1 MNRFLLMSLASL
13 ALGAPAFA
21 DDAKAPPAPAAKAAP
36 EAEKPAAAD
45 AKVKVDEKK
54 NAQQSKMATCNAD
67 PKAKTLKGDARKAFM
82 KECLKGD
89 AKAEAAPAAPADA
102 KPEVKT
108 EAKTEAKTDAKAD
121 AIAKVEEKK
130 NAQQS
135 KMAACNADPK
145 AKTLKGA
152 ARKDFMKE
160 CLKSGPAADAAPA
173 PAPAVAPAPA
183 AAPK

>member
-54 NAQQSKMATCNAD
+54 NAQQSKMA
-67 PKAKTLKGDARKAFM
+67 
-82 KECLKGD
+82 
-89 AKAEAAPAAPADA
+89 
-102 KPEVKT
+102 
-108 EAKTEAKTDAKAD
+108 
-121 AIAKVEEKK
+121 
-130 NAQQS
+130 
-135 KMAACNADPK
+135 ACNADPK